1 MLNNIKGAIFDA
13 DGTMLDTM
21 YIWHNIAGEYLIS
34 RGKTPRP
41 DLNEKLLGI
50 GGHEIPLFFKS
61 EYGLDETLAE
71 IELGI
76 HRMLEVFYHS
86 KVDVKQGVFA
96 VLDAL
101 QMHGLKMCVAT
112 ATDRHLIEPAL
123 ENSGLLGYFNRLFTC
138 GEEMTSK
145 SSPDI
150 FIRAATYLG
159 TKASET
165 LVFED
170 ALYAVESAKNAG
182 FIVVAVYDSHSEDD
196 QEKIK
201 ALSDYYFVHMD
212 EMLDLLK

>member
-1 MLNNIKGAIFDA
+1 MLSNIKGAIFDA
-13 DGTMLDTM
+13 DGTMLDSM

-34 RGKTPRP
+34 RGVTPLP
-41 DLNEKLLGI
+41 DLNERLLGI

-61 EYGLDETLAE
+61 EYGLADSPMD
-71 IELGI
+71 IQRGI
-76 HRMLEVFYHS
+76 HELLEGFYFS
-86 KVDVKQGVFA
+86 KVPVKQGVFK

-101 QMHGLKMCVAT
+101 QLRGVKMCVAT

-123 ENSGLLGYFNRLFTC
+123 TNCGLLPYFSRIFTC

-150 FIRAATYLG
+150 YVRAAEHLG

-170 ALYAVESAKNAG
+170 ALYAVESAKRAG
-182 FIVVAVYDSHSEDD
+182 FIVVAVYDSHSEND
-196 QEKIK
+196 QEQIK
-201 ALSDYYFVHMD
+201 SLCDYYCKSMD
-212 EMLDLLK
+212 ELLSLL